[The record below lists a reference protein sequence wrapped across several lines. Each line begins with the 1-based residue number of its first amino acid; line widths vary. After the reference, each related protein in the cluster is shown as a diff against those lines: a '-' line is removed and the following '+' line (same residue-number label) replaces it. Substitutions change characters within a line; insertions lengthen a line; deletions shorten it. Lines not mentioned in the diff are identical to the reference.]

1 MRLTHRNFLPQD
13 YAAVGKLML
22 RSHESL
28 KNDYQASCAELDT
41 LVDLAMAQ
49 QGVWGSRAMG
59 AGLGAACIVSLVQAD
74 RVEEV
79 KAALSEGYQAKF
91 QSSCEHTASDACA
104 GARRVDMSL
113 YFKEQHGYECIVQAN
128 VLKAQ
133 GNELFKA
140 GECRKALE
148 KYNRI
153 PLAIKGLIKKQGDG
167 AGDGAGGMG
176 MMGMQNKDEQA
187 LTDEERTE
195 VMKLW
200 HTCHINRAMCYIKLE
215 NWDKGVAAC
224 MLAQPALFSSSFKPK
239 IMTFSTLE
247 QIHQLGRPDPCSV
260 QARRPSMLAVR
271 TTKHFSVVENA
282 TVIWA
287 SSIRQTLSCLFL
299 FLYLFVFV
307 SIIMCPCVLGS
318 KQRAFDRT
326 QPRTHLRSI
335 CPSDTH

>member
-1 MRLTHRNFLPQD
+1 M
-13 YAAVGKLML
+13 GKLML
-22 RSHESL
+22 SSHESL

-74 RVEEV
+74 RVDEV

-104 GARRVDMSL
+104 GARRVDMAL

-133 GNELFKA
+133 GNEFFKA

-215 NWDKGVAAC
+215 NWEKGVAAC
-224 MLAQPALFSSSFKPK
+224 MLAHPPYSRHLLNPK
-239 IMTFSTLE
+239 DL
-247 QIHQLGRPDPCSV
+247 
-260 QARRPSMLAVR
+260 
-271 TTKHFSVVENA
+271 
-282 TVIWA
+282 
-287 SSIRQTLSCLFL
+287 
-299 FLYLFVFV
+299 
-307 SIIMCPCVLGS
+307 
-318 KQRAFDRT
+318 
-326 QPRTHLRSI
+326 
-335 CPSDTH
+335 